1 MITNFLL
8 FAILI
13 YGCFIKFKKY
23 IYYFQQNLYNENNR
37 YLKWCKQNL
46 KNIFSID
53 DLIVFIITILNIFS
67 NNWITTILKIIAI
80 ILIYMDIYI
89 TNYYF
94 SDQQK
99 KLKKKFTLTQRIKR
113 LCFTAIIITL
123 ILIALFI
130 INNNLQ
136 SYLILLEYLLFTF
149 NFFAIYLI
157 GLINLPIEKIIYYLY
172 WYKARNK
179 LNKMKNLQII
189 GITGSYGKTSSK
201 NIINEILNSKF
212 LCRPSPKNYNTD
224 TGLMITINNYLNNL
238 DEIFIAEMGAYCPGR
253 IKNACNLVKPNI
265 GVLTTIGKAHLETFG
280 SEENIIKTKF
290 ELIESLP
297 QNGIAFL
304 NANDPKQVNYK
315 LKKKVKTIWYGVEN
329 NKADFNAFDIKCD
342 YKGSNFKVYF
352 KKEDITANFE
362 TKLLGTHNISN
373 LIAGISIGYTLGIT
387 IDELINAVKRIQPI
401 EHRLELKRL
410 GNIYQIDDAYNS
422 NPIGAQKALEVLNNM
437 PGIKIVVTPGMVE
450 LGDDEVKE
458 NEIFGE
464 NIAKVADY
472 VILVGEKRTK
482 PIYNGLTKQGF
493 KNDKIIIV
501 NDVRLSYNIIRKL
514 KTDTK
519 DIYALYEND
528 LPDIY
533 DEGVKK

>member
-1 MITNFLL
+1 MITNFIL
-8 FAILI
+8 FALLI
-13 YGCFIKFKKY
+13 YGSFIKFRKY

-37 YLKWCKQNL
+37 YLKWCKQNF

-53 DLIVFIITILNIFS
+53 DLIIFAIIILNIFTS
-67 NNWITTILKIIAI
+67 NWITTIFKIVAI
-80 ILIYMDIYI
+80 ILVYMDIYI

-94 SDQQK
+94 SEQQK
-99 KLKKKFTLTQRIKR
+99 KLKKKFILTQRIKR
-113 LCFTAIIITL
+113 LYFTSMIIT
-123 ILIALFI
+123 IIFTILFI
-130 INNNLQ
+130 INKNLQ
-136 SYLILLEYLLFTF
+136 TYLILLEYLLFTF
-149 NFFAIYLI
+149 NIFTVYLL
-157 GLINLPIEKIIYYLY
+157 GLINLPIEKIIYYFY
-172 WYKARNK
+172 WCKARNK
-179 LNKMKNLQII
+179 LSKMKNLQII

-212 LCRPSPKNYNTD
+212 LCKPSPKNYNTD

-238 DEIFIAEMGAYCPGR
+238 DEIFIAEMGAYRKGR
-253 IKNACNLVKPNI
+253 IKNACKLIKPNI

-297 QNGIAFL
+297 YNGIAFL
-304 NANDPKQVNYK
+304 NANDLKQVNYK
-315 LKKKVKTIWYGVEN
+315 LKKKIKTIWYGVEN

-352 KKEDITANFE
+352 KKEDVIANFE

-387 IDELINAVKRIQPI
+387 IDELINAVKKIQPI
-401 EHRLELKRL
+401 EHRLELKKI

-422 NPIGAQKALEVLNNM
+422 NPVGAQKALEVLDNM

-450 LGDDEVKE
+450 LGDDEIKE
-458 NEIFGE
+458 NETFGE

-472 VILVGEKRTK
+472 AILVGEQRTK
-482 PIYNGLTKQGF
+482 PIYDGLKKQGF
-493 KNDKIIIV
+493 KDDKIIII
-501 NDVRLSYNIIRKL
+501 NDVRLSYNIIQKL
-514 KTDTK
+514 KSNAK

-533 DEGVKK
+533 DEEVKK

>member
-1 MITNFLL
+1 M
-8 FAILI
+8 
-13 YGCFIKFKKY
+13 
-23 IYYFQQNLYNENNR
+23 
-37 YLKWCKQNL
+37 
-46 KNIFSID
+46 
-53 DLIVFIITILNIFS
+53 V
-67 NNWITTILKIIAI
+67 
-80 ILIYMDIYI
+80 
-89 TNYYF
+89 
-94 SDQQK
+94 
-99 KLKKKFTLTQRIKR
+99 
-113 LCFTAIIITL
+113 
-123 ILIALFI
+123 
-130 INNNLQ
+130 
-136 SYLILLEYLLFTF
+136 
-149 NFFAIYLI
+149 
-157 GLINLPIEKIIYYLY
+157 
-172 WYKARNK
+172 
-179 LNKMKNLQII
+179 
-189 GITGSYGKTSSK
+189 
-201 NIINEILNSKF
+201 
-212 LCRPSPKNYNTD
+212 
-224 TGLMITINNYLNNL
+224 
-238 DEIFIAEMGAYCPGR
+238 
-253 IKNACNLVKPNI
+253 
-265 GVLTTIGKAHLETFG
+265 
-280 SEENIIKTKF
+280 NIIKTKF

-304 NANDPKQVNYK
+304 NANDQKQVNYK

-464 NIAKVADY
+464 NNAKVVDY

-482 PIYNGLTKQGF
+482 PIYNGLIKQGF

-533 DEGVKK
+533 DEEVKK